1 MGKLIV
7 IASGKGGV
15 GKTTLTANLAASLAE
30 RGKRVLAIDCDVYL
44 KNLDIVF
51 GMSDDHIWDSGDA
64 FAGRCTVEDAI
75 VHVNGKERLYLL
87 SAPLKAPEDPD
98 GLSEFLL
105 KTAQQLL
112 SENEYDYVLCDCPSG
127 IGRGV
132 DCFFVRGSHVI
143 VVATPDV
150 TSIHDADRVAAV
162 AYEISAEVSMVVN
175 RVRAKAIENG
185 AAPNI
190 DEIIDRVCVKLL
202 GLIPEDKKT
211 AEALNAE
218 QLVIDTKR
226 ARSKRAY
233 TNIAART
240 DGEFTELYKFW

>member
-7 IASGKGGV
+7 VASGKGGV
-15 GKTTLTANLAASLAE
+15 GKTTLTANLAACLAE

-51 GMSDDHIWDSGDA
+51 GMSDDHIWDSGDVYSQ
-64 FAGRCTVEDAI
+64 RCTVDDAI

-87 SAPLKAPEDPD
+87 PAPLRAPDDAD

-105 KTAQQLL
+105 NTAKKLL
-112 SENEYDYVLCDCPSG
+112 DDNEYDYVVMDCPSG

-132 DCFFVRGSHVI
+132 NCFFERGSHVI

-150 TSIHDADRVAAV
+150 TSIHDAERVAAV
-162 AYEISAEVSMVVN
+162 AYSKNAEVSLVVN

-185 AAPNI
+185 SAPNI
-190 DEIIDRVCVKLL
+190 DDIIDRVSVKLL
-202 GLIPEDKKT
+202 GLIPEDSKT

-218 QLVIDTKR
+218 KLVIDTKR

-233 TNIAART
+233 INIAART